1 MLWRM
6 WEIGIIGI
14 NYQNYCG
21 FIPKENCFIFIVTT
35 DEKRVIE
42 MSMDPAIGARI
53 RREREKKHY
62 TWEDLAEYAG
72 ISSKFLYEIENGQ
85 KGLSATSLLK
95 ICKSLNV
102 SCDYIL
108 TGENA
113 LECNQELI
121 DIIESFDTAQIQNV
135 KKMLLIMLEVSKL

>member
-53 RREREKKHY
+53 RRERNIIQGK
-62 TWEDLAEYAG
+62 TWQSMQEYLR
-72 ISSKFLYEIENGQ
+72 SFCMR
-85 KGLSATSLLK
+85 LK
-95 ICKSLNV
+95 MARRGCQPQV
-102 SCDYIL
+102 
-108 TGENA
+108 
-113 LECNQELI
+113 
-121 DIIESFDTAQIQNV
+121 F
-135 KKMLLIMLEVSKL
+135 